1 MTALDRLLAD
11 RLRGA
16 VAAVAAITVVS
27 GVGQLALPGVVLDAL
42 GAESTPTTRHLFAIV
57 GMFMAVVGA
66 VTLHALVTPEPPAYV
81 VLWAALQKAGA
92 VTAVGIGVARDLFDP
107 LALGVAGFD
116 LLSALLAA
124 ALWQRLRTSAVTG
137 RHERVTA

>member
-1 MTALDRLLAD
+1 M
-11 RLRGA
+11 
-16 VAAVAAITVVS
+16 
-27 GVGQLALPGVVLDAL
+27 
-42 GAESTPTTRHLFAIV
+42 
-57 GMFMAVVGA
+57 
-66 VTLHALVTPEPPAYV
+66 
-81 VLWAALQKAGA
+81 LWAALQKAGA

>member
-1 MTALDRLLAD
+1 MNAVDRLLSD

-27 GVGQLALPGVVLDAL
+27 GLGQLVLPGLVLDAL
-42 GAESTPTTRHLFAIV
+42 GAESTPTTRHFFATV

-66 VTLHALVTPEPPAYV
+66 VTLHALVAPEPPAYV

-92 VTAVGIGVARDLFDP
+92 VAAVTVGVARDLFDP
-107 LALGVAGFD
+107 LALAVAGFD
-116 LLSALLAA
+116 LLSAALAFV
-124 ALWQRLRTSAVTG
+124 LWQRLRTSVPG
-137 RHERVTA
+137 RHQRVTA